1 MDLFTHCTFRI
12 QYLSFKKFIDLTYF
26 LTIYFFFFLNRNIK
40 KITLPSIGR
49 FRHFT
54 NETLLDILFYNS
66 PTYCQKIV
74 EKVGMEINRLHA
86 LFMSRNPDF
95 KGGISVAGH
104 SLGKIVKYSHVKQNI
119 CWVST
124 AFIVDDTVGARF
136 RIVDFRFYKG

>member
-1 MDLFTHCTFRI
+1 MDLRWLLTFF
-12 QYLSFKKFIDLTYF
+12 S
-26 LTIYFFFFLNRNIK
+26 FLNRNIK

-66 PTYCQKIV
+66 PTYCQTIV
-74 EKVGMEINRLHA
+74 EKVGMEMNRLHA

-104 SLGKIVKYSHVKQNI
+104 SLGKTVKYPHFKYS
-119 CWVST
+119 
-124 AFIVDDTVGARF
+124 
-136 RIVDFRFYKG
+136 FY